1 MIFPKRR
8 EKKRRKKRE
17 KNTDGKREKKAKNK
31 RTTECAMII
40 GERAESR
47 TKTVDIKIKR

>member
-8 EKKRRKKRE
+8 EKKRRKKERE
-17 KNTDGKREKKAKNK
+17 KHGWKKREKAKNK